1 MNGGFQMRHDHLFIG
16 GQWVESESGEVY
28 TRRDPATGNVVSRHD
43 RATRAEAKRAITA
56 AREAFD
62 HGPWPHMAAAARGEV
77 LRRAAAELR
86 ERTDELARL
95 ITLETGKPIAQARGE
110 IQTTANLFDHFT
122 HLALEAHGE
131 SYAISGTYDALVAR
145 EPVGVVA
152 AIVPWNFPIMMLAF
166 KLAPALAVGCTV
178 VCKPAELTNSIV
190 AEVCEIL
197 RRAGVSD
204 GVLNMV
210 SGQNGRG
217 AALAK
222 SPLVDHITFTGSTA
236 VGRGVMAGASSNLKG
251 ISLELGG
258 KSPNIVFEDA
268 ASMDDAVD
276 AACTNVF
283 FNQGAV
289 CDGGTRLLLERSI
302 HDAFL
307 EKLIAK
313 TETLTVGDPMTDV
326 HLGPIISEEQGKRI
340 LQYIETGKQEAA
352 LVTGGRRLRGGIYD
366 GGCYIEPTIFDGVG
380 RKARIAQEEI
390 FGPVLAVQTFEDEEE
405 AVAIAND
412 SRYGLAAGLWTEDF
426 SRAVRVA
433 KALRAGTV
441 YINDFGMGSVQL
453 PFGGYKQSGIGREK
467 GMLGLAEFLEAKT
480 IHIQTAETRA
490 HWAP

>member
-1 MNGGFQMRHDHLFIG
+1 MRHDHLFIG

-43 RATRAEAKRAITA
+43 RATRAEAERAITA

-62 HGPWPHMAAAARGEV
+62 HGPWPHMGAAARGDV

-204 GVLNMV
+204 GALNMV
-210 SGQNGRG
+210 SGQGTVVG
-217 AALAK
+217 AALAE
-222 SPLVDHITFTGSTA
+222 SPLVDRVTFTGSTD
-236 VGRGVMAGASSNLKG
+236 VGRGVMRGAAEHLTRVG
-251 ISLELGG
+251 LELGG
-258 KSPNIVFEDA
+258 KSPHLVFADTA
-268 ASMDDAVD
+268 RMDDAVD
-276 AACTNVF
+276 AACCNVF

-289 CDGGTRLLLERSI
+289 CDGGTRLLLERRI
-302 HDAFL
+302 HDEFL

-313 TETLTVGDPMTDV
+313 TETLTIGDPMTDV

-433 KALRAGTV
+433 KALCAGTV

-453 PFGGYKQSGIGREK
+453 PFGGCKQSGCGREK

-480 IHIQTAETRA
+480 IHIQTAEARA

>member
-1 MNGGFQMRHDHLFIG
+1 MRHDHLFIG
-16 GQWVESESGEVY
+16 GQWVESESDEVY

-43 RATRAEAKRAITA
+43 RATRAEAERAITA

-62 HGPWPHMAAAARGEV
+62 HGSWPHMGAAARGDV

-95 ITLETGKPIAQARGE
+95 ITLETGKPIVQARGE

-131 SYAISGTYDALVAR
+131 SYAISGTYDALVTR

-204 GVLNMV
+204 GALNMV
-210 SGQNGRG
+210 SGQGTVVG
-217 AALAK
+217 AALAE
-222 SPLVDHITFTGSTA
+222 SPLVDRVTFTGSTD
-236 VGRGVMAGASSNLKG
+236 VGRSVMRGAAENLTRVG
-251 ISLELGG
+251 LELGG
-258 KSPNIVFEDA
+258 KSPHLVFADTA
-268 ASMDDAVD
+268 RMDDAVD
-276 AACTNVF
+276 AACCNVF

-289 CDGGTRLLLERSI
+289 CDGGTRLLLERRI
-302 HDAFL
+302 HDEFL

-326 HLGPIISEEQGKRI
+326 HLGPIISEERC
-340 LQYIETGKQEAA
+340 
-352 LVTGGRRLRGGIYD
+352 RRLRMRKRPSQSRTTAVTALPPVSGQRTSAAPCVWRRRCARGRSTS
-366 GGCYIEPTIFDGVG
+366 TISAWDRYSCRSAAASRAASAG
-380 RKARIAQEEI
+380 RKGCWA
-390 FGPVLAVQTFEDEEE
+390 
-405 AVAIAND
+405 
-412 SRYGLAAGLWTEDF
+412 SRNFWRQRPSTSRRRRRGRTGRHERRNRDAA
-426 SRAVRVA
+426 
-433 KALRAGTV
+433 K
-441 YINDFGMGSVQL
+441 N
-453 PFGGYKQSGIGREK
+453 SGI
-467 GMLGLAEFLEAKT
+467 
-480 IHIQTAETRA
+480 
-490 HWAP
+490 

>member
-1 MNGGFQMRHDHLFIG
+1 MRHDHLFIDG
-16 GQWVESESGEVY
+16 KWVESASGAVY
-28 TRRDPATGNVVSRHD
+28 TRRNPATGDIVSQHD
-43 RATRAEAKRAITA
+43 RATPEETEAAIRA

-62 HGPWPHMAAAARGEV
+62 HGPWPRMAAAERGAI
-77 LRRAAAELR
+77 LRRVAAMMR
-86 ERTDELARL
+86 ERCDALAKL
-95 ITLETGKPIAQARGE
+95 ITWETGKPIAQARGE

-204 GVLNMV
+204 GALNMV
-210 SGQNGRG
+210 SGQGTVVG
-217 AALAK
+217 AALAE
-222 SPLVDHITFTGSTA
+222 SPLVDRVTFTGSTD
-236 VGRGVMAGASSNLKG
+236 VGRGVMRGAAENLTRVG
-251 ISLELGG
+251 LELGG
-258 KSPNIVFEDA
+258 KSPHLVFADA
-268 ASMDDAVD
+268 ARMDDAVD
-276 AACTNVF
+276 AACCNVF

-289 CDGGTRLLLERSI
+289 CD
-302 HDAFL
+302 
-307 EKLIAK
+307 
-313 TETLTVGDPMTDV
+313 
-326 HLGPIISEEQGKRI
+326 
-340 LQYIETGKQEAA
+340 
-352 LVTGGRRLRGGIYD
+352 GGIYD

-453 PFGGYKQSGIGREK
+453 PFGGCKQSGFGREK

-480 IHIQTAETRA
+480 IHIQTAEARA

>member
-1 MNGGFQMRHDHLFIG
+1 MG
-16 GQWVESESGEVY
+16 
-28 TRRDPATGNVVSRHD
+28 
-43 RATRAEAKRAITA
+43 
-56 AREAFD
+56 
-62 HGPWPHMAAAARGEV
+62 AAARGDV

-204 GVLNMV
+204 GALNMV
-210 SGQNGRG
+210 SGQGTVVG
-217 AALAK
+217 AALAE
-222 SPLVDHITFTGSTA
+222 SPLVDRVTFTGSTD
-236 VGRGVMAGASSNLKG
+236 VGRGVMRGAAENLTRVG
-251 ISLELGG
+251 LELGG
-258 KSPNIVFEDA
+258 KSPHLVFADTA
-268 ASMDDAVD
+268 RIDDAVD
-276 AACTNVF
+276 AACCNVF

-289 CDGGTRLLLERSI
+289 CDGGTRLLLERRI
-302 HDAFL
+302 HDEFL

-412 SRYGLAAGLWTEDF
+412 SRYGLAAGLWTEDL

-453 PFGGYKQSGIGREK
+453 PFGGCKQSGFGREK

-480 IHIQTAETRA
+480 IHIQTAEARA

>member
-1 MNGGFQMRHDHLFIG
+1 
-16 GQWVESESGEVY
+16 
-28 TRRDPATGNVVSRHD
+28 
-43 RATRAEAKRAITA
+43 
-56 AREAFD
+56 
-62 HGPWPHMAAAARGEV
+62 
-77 LRRAAAELR
+77 
-86 ERTDELARL
+86 
-95 ITLETGKPIAQARGE
+95 
-110 IQTTANLFDHFT
+110 
-122 HLALEAHGE
+122 
-131 SYAISGTYDALVAR
+131 
-145 EPVGVVA
+145 
-152 AIVPWNFPIMMLAF
+152 
-166 KLAPALAVGCTV
+166 
-178 VCKPAELTNSIV
+178 
-190 AEVCEIL
+190 
-197 RRAGVSD
+197 
-204 GVLNMV
+204 MV
-210 SGQNGRG
+210 SGQGTVVG
-217 AALAK
+217 AALAE
-222 SPLVDHITFTGSTA
+222 SPLVDRVTFTGATD
-236 VGRGVMAGASSNLKG
+236 VGRGVMRGAAENLTRVG
-251 ISLELGG
+251 LELGG
-258 KSPNIVFEDA
+258 KSPHLVFADTA
-268 ASMDDAVD
+268 RMDDAVD
-276 AACTNVF
+276 AACCNVF

-289 CDGGTRLLLERSI
+289 CDGGTRLLLERRI
-302 HDAFL
+302 HDEFL

-313 TETLTVGDPMTDV
+313 TETLTIGDPMTDV

-453 PFGGYKQSGIGREK
+453 PFGGCKQSGFGREK